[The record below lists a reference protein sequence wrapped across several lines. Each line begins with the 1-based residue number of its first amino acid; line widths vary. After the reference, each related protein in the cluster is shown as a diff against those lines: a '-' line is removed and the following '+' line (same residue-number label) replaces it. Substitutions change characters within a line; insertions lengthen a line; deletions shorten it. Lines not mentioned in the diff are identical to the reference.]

1 MTSIDQ
7 GIPEVMCFRCG
18 KIWADGGGICCPFCR
33 SMEIN
38 PIYAEDDDYED
49 DVPIAEMDW
58 EED

>member
-1 MTSIDQ
+1 MVEDD
-7 GIPEVMCFRCG
+7 MRCDVCG
-18 KIWADGGGICCPFCR
+18 ETWADEGGICCPFCR

-49 DVPIAEMDW
+49 DVPIAEMDC

>member
-1 MTSIDQ
+1 MVEDD
-7 GIPEVMCFRCG
+7 MRCDVCG
-18 KIWADGGGICCPFCR
+18 ETWADEGGICCPFCR